1 MSAAKNALTELNAP
15 FNSNKIIVRGHHLS
29 PQKMKV
35 TVSTGRPG
43 SRNHEAN
50 SINLLVQT
58 ATEWTND
65 TSRSDQRLIFT
76 DKRLRAFRR

>member
-1 MSAAKNALTELNAP
+1 
-15 FNSNKIIVRGHHLS
+15 
-29 PQKMKV
+29 MKV

-76 DKRLRAFRR
+76 DERLRAFRR